1 MRFEGRLSTW
11 TALRGYGSIA
21 PLDGGQ
27 ELFVHISAFPPDGE
41 QPVLGEVLSF
51 EVVTGRDGRKQAQR
65 VMRSTRKQ
73 HELPAPA
80 PSVGRLQ
87 GAVFHQRKLLQR
99 RLRWASA
106 CAALLLALGTVV
118 WLDLS
123 RADGA
128 QPVMQRLA
136 LSWGHGASQAGLS
149 P

>member
-1 MRFEGRLSTW
+1 MRFEGKLSTW

-51 EVVTGRDGRKQAQR
+51 EVVSGRDGRKQAQR
-65 VMRSTRKQ
+65 VMRSTRKRVDQ
-73 HELPAPA
+73 AP
-80 PSVGRLQ
+80 PMPPGGRLQ
-87 GAVFHQRKLLQR
+87 GAAYHQRRQLQR
-99 RLRWASA
+99 RLAWATA

-123 RADGA
+123 RADAG
-128 QPVMQRLA
+128 PVLMQHLA
-136 LSWGHGASQAGLS
+136 HGPSR
-149 P
+149 